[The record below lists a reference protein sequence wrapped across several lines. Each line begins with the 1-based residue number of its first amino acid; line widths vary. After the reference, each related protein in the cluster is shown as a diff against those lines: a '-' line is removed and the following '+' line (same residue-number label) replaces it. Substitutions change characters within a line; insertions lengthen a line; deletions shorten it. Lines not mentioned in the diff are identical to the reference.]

1 MGSPDAPASMIQ
13 QVRRSL
19 LVASAAG
26 IYLDAVGNNR
36 GVPRPDNTSDEELY
50 RSVIKALAW
59 LPKSIL
65 LSYYA
70 LLSAVFGS
78 QAQAKLQVGRSWKL
92 YEVNANEVILELP
105 SELIFSAPEVS
116 SYMHGVSGYAS
127 VLPPGPSNTFTT
139 TGDVRVGSATTLV
152 GAAIQVFFSG
162 AWNDYTVS
170 SVSYSSTTNLSTVI
184 VSAATIP
191 AGGGPFSIVIP
202 GDGTSSSPGDYL
214 AASEFISSFT
224 TGAGPT
230 DTISVLGDATTTLAV
245 GHVVSLTVGATA
257 TSYSINSL
265 SYSSATNRTTIVV
278 SASTV
283 PGNSAGLIFK
293 AIESADVGTT
303 TPPHDLRVYLAGQ
316 GLLDVAVYYINLLVR
331 TSGVVLRV
339 EIV

>member
-1 MGSPDAPASMIQ
+1 MGSPDAPMSMIQ

-26 IYLDAVGNNR
+26 VYLDAVGNNR
-36 GVPRPDNTSDEELY
+36 GIPRPDNTSDEELY
-50 RSVIKALAW
+50 RRAIKALAW

-78 QAQAKLQVGRSWKL
+78 QEQVRLQIGRPWKL
-92 YEVNANEVILELP
+92 FEVNANEVILELP

-116 SYMHGVSGYAS
+116 SYMHGVSGYAN
-127 VLPPGPSNTFTT
+127 VATGPTNTFTT
-139 TGDVRVGSATTLV
+139 TGDVRTGSATTLV

-170 SVSYSSTTNLSTVI
+170 SVSYSSGTNLSTVV
-184 VSAATIP
+184 VSASTLP
-191 AGGGPFSIVIP
+191 AGGGPFAITIP
-202 GDGTSSSPGDYL
+202 GDGVASFPGDYL

-230 DTISVLGDATTTLAV
+230 NTISVLGDATTTLAV

-257 TSYSINSL
+257 TSYSISSL
-265 SYSSATNRTTIVV
+265 SYSSSTNRSTVVV

-293 AIESADVGTT
+293 AIESADGGTT
-303 TPPHDLRVYLAGQ
+303 TPQHDLRVYLAGQ
-316 GLLDVAVYYINLLVR
+316 GLLDVAVFYINLLVR